1 MLFAIAKQK
10 KSSAIRPVARPRN
23 YYFSQVNSPGK
34 RKVVKRHGSSS
45 CYLDLWSEKIALDA
59 DPDRIGS
66 SFWCLAKALFACQSL
81 YSLINIVS
89 ANAKTNTH
97 RSWHEVHRHGRS
109 FEGRKQKK
117 ALIRSDYPA
126 QRFEAGTI
134 NNRRGKQIYENET
147 IIRCRANIWWHTFD
161 SSSLIM
167 YTHYLLTDGVTFTTA
182 SPSTYARQS
191 DGKIKRGSNDE

>member
-10 KSSAIRPVARPRN
+10 KSSAIRPVAKPRN
-23 YYFSQVNSPGK
+23 YYFSRGNSSGK
-34 RKVVKRHGSSS
+34 WKLVKRHGSSS

-109 FEGRKQKK
+109 FEGRKQKSFNPLRLSGSTVWSRHHQQQK
-117 ALIRSDYPA
+117 RKTNLWERNYNKMSGKHMMAYVWLV
-126 QRFEAGTI
+126 FI
-134 NNRRGKQIYENET
+134 NNVHTLSPYRRCNLHNGLAFYI
-147 IIRCRANIWWHTFD
+147 C
-161 SSSLIM
+161 SSERRK
-167 YTHYLLTDGVTFTTA
+167 D
-182 SPSTYARQS
+182 
-191 DGKIKRGSNDE
+191 